1 MQKINFNYDT
11 IERFGSYWVQI
22 HEALQIQPK
31 TLLEVGP
38 GRYMFHD
45 YLQRHGVEVTL
56 LDIEPPELPGAI
68 GTVTE
73 LPFQN
78 NAFDVSVAFEVLEH
92 IPFEDFRTAL
102 AELGRVARSRVII
115 SIPDCRYYF
124 RVLVNAPS
132 IAHRKS
138 HAFQL
143 QFMVSFPRIFHRK
156 VPPAAP
162 GGHIWEMGRSGYPLG
177 KVIAQ
182 TPSNLRL
189 INHYRLW
196 NNPFHHTF
204 VFEKQPE

>member
-1 MQKINFNYDT
+1 MAVTGFKYT
-11 IERFGSYWVQI
+11 RPCRYSRKPCWRW
-22 HEALQIQPK
+22 
-31 TLLEVGP
+31 GP

-45 YLQRHGVEVTL
+45 YLQRHSVEVTL
-56 LDIEPPELPGAI
+56 
-68 GTVTE
+68 
-73 LPFQN
+73 
-78 NAFDVSVAFEVLEH
+78 LEH

-156 VPPAAP
+156 VPPVAP
-162 GGHIWEMGRSGYPLG
+162 AGHIWEMGRSGYPLG